1 MQIHGT
7 SHVHGPHGIN
17 PPHNPRL
24 TQPQQAG
31 QSASA
36 DADQLEISQAAEAA
50 IRTAETGGI
59 RHELVARIR
68 SEIADGT
75 YETADKLDK
84 ALDRFLDE
92 TA

>member
-24 TQPQQAG
+24 TQPQQAAHPN
-31 QSASA
+31 SV

-50 IRTAETGGI
+50 ISASEAGEI
-59 RHELVARIR
+59 RHDLVARIR

-75 YETADKLDK
+75 YETAEKLDK

-92 TA
+92 TV